1 MTDKGGREVTSKVGV
16 RGARLEKYR
25 KKEGLADEESTG
37 CLKEGFWKYQISQQ
51 HAFRINPPPSI
62 DRHRDQHATQ

>member
-1 MTDKGGREVTSKVGV
+1 
-16 RGARLEKYR
+16 LEKYR

-51 HAFRINPPPSI
+51 HAFRINPLPHP
-62 DRHRDQHATQ
+62 DRLT

>member
-25 KKEGLADEESTG
+25 KKEGLADEEKYG
-37 CLKEGFWKYQISQQ
+37 VFEGGILEVSNQ
-51 HAFRINPPPSI
+51 P
-62 DRHRDQHATQ
+62 ATRVQD

>member
-1 MTDKGGREVTSKVGV
+1 MTDKGGGKERSQV
-16 RGARLEKYR
+16 RLGLGGARLEKYR

-51 HAFRINPPPSI
+51 HAFRINPLPHTP
-62 DRHRDQHATQ
+62 DRLT